1 MKPNDIARVQDYLRK
16 TFGND
21 RLTVLPPPKKGA
33 PVEVMIGDEFIGVL
47 HRDED
52 EGEVS
57 YSLVM
62 TILDIDLPPASPVP
76 ASKGR

>member
-1 MKPNDIARVQDYLRK
+1 MKPNDIARFQDYLRK